1 MEDQDCKVL
10 CPKQVTD
17 ADVDILRQRVAE
29 ESRVLWYV
37 ISNGYVTFFAV
48 FLWLHG
54 FSPNPEI
61 LNLYIQT
68 SFQTI

>member
-1 MEDQDCKVL
+1 MRINVCITQLKFMEDQDCKVL

-37 ISNGYVTFFAV
+37 ISNGYV
-48 FLWLHG
+48 
-54 FSPNPEI
+54 
-61 LNLYIQT
+61 
-68 SFQTI
+68 